1 MTELAR
7 RSFLTAATGLLLA
20 SRPHRS
26 LAAVPSVVVAGAGFA
41 GATCA
46 KYLRKYAP
54 GIAVTLVDRSR
65 VHVACPGSNEALVGL
80 RRIQEL
86 GRDAAAMARARGVT
100 FVQGEIAQIDP
111 ARRSVRLDSGRVLT
125 ADALVVAP
133 GIGFRWDAIRGYG
146 KTTESTLPHAWI
158 AGPQTG
164 ALARQLQGLPGN
176 PTVIVTIP
184 RAPYR
189 CPPAPY
195 ERASLIA
202 WYLAQSGKRGRVLI
216 LDANDSFPKQAL
228 FEEVWR
234 TLYPGAVERIPAA
247 RDGEVVAV
255 DPATRTAYTRTAS
268 YQAHLLNVI
277 PPQKAGPL
285 AEAAGLTDSTGW
297 CPVDP
302 RTFESTRASG
312 VWVIGDSALTNLP
325 RSAAAGMGAAKVAA
339 AAIATRLAGRAAD
352 EPLIINTCY
361 STVARDQAIGIVTVY
376 GLQGTQFT
384 ARNGATGTTP
394 VGAGPRYWREEH
406 EDATGW
412 WTNMLAD
419 AFSP

>member
-7 RSFLTAATGLLLA
+7 RSFLAGAAAFAVAAPGRSA
-20 SRPHRS
+20 GAAAPH
-26 LAAVPSVVVAGAGFA
+26 VVIAGAGFA

-54 GIAVTLVDRSR
+54 GIAVTLVDRNQL
-65 VHVACPGSNEALVGL
+65 HVACPGSNEVLVGL
-80 RRIQEL
+80 KRVQDLRR
-86 GRDAAAMARARGVT
+86 DVSAMARGRGVT
-100 FVQGEIAQIDP
+100 FLRGEIAAIDP
-111 ARRSVRLDSGRVLT
+111 ARRSIRLSNGRTV
-125 ADALVVAP
+125 AGDALVVAP
-133 GIGFRWDAIRGYG
+133 GIGFRWGAVQGY
-146 KTTESTLPHAWI
+146 TQATENTLPHAWI
-158 AGPQTG
+158 AGPQTE

-176 PTVIVTIP
+176 PTVVVTIP

-202 WYLAQSGKRGRVLI
+202 WYLARSGKRGRVLI

-234 TLYPGAVERIPAA
+234 TLYPGAVQRIPASQ
-247 RDGEVVAV
+247 DGEVVAI
-255 DPATRTAYTRTAS
+255 DAANRIARTRTRS
-268 YQAHLLNVI
+268 YQGHLLNVI
-277 PPQKAGPL
+277 PPQQAGPL
-285 AEAAGLTDSTGW
+285 AQAAGLTDATGW

-302 RTFESTRASG
+302 KTFESTRVPG

-352 EPLIINTCY
+352 EPLVINTCY
-361 STVARDQAIGIVTVY
+361 STVAQGQAIGIVTVF
-376 GLQGTQFT
+376 GLQGSQFV

-394 VGAGPRYWREEH
+394 VGAGPSYWRKEY
-406 EDATGW
+406 EDAVGW
-412 WTNMLAD
+412 WRNMLAD
-419 AFSP
+419 AFNP